1 MPSTT
6 TPCAASGGAA
16 AAAASAR
23 KQRCWQFH
31 VSGVSIS
38 DTKAQQEAAL
48 ATFTDTYTATTRL
61 TVRPTTPRGPVGKR
75 KQYGTIVETDSRT
88 TTEGDSES
96 SSSDTRS
103 VVVEVRFSGPQP
115 ADRPALLLRSLLK
128 GESVVA
134 HPVSLRRGRQP
145 KSMKASAT
153 GDERSCIF
161 ANVNRSPDTPDAT
174 LRKRSA
180 SKANLPSPNDPGDE
194 AGAGQGKAEEQG
206 LLLDEDNDSD
216 DGFVNPFK
224 GRGILFQAWS
234 RCMDL
239 SKWAPANETNGGK
252 GVAEEDRESRG
263 GPSAVKSST
272 VTIDQGHAAGEA
284 ESGWNLKMGNDA
296 RDELASL
303 WWGGGSNNLSPLI
316 VAPTRSPFRRRA
328 SDTALERVAGPAL
341 TKTAVS
347 PLTVQAPPTARRTR
361 SEEAL
366 KDSTSESDLSL
377 LLPNRNRPE
386 QTHRAP
392 WSGCDQDHDTA
403 MKWDIGEGGVR
414 SDASAAPRGYGNGLS
429 DKGEAVAASARETGE
444 REKGPSERRAE
455 SAVNVITVES
465 LREEFDFDGRSYQ
478 PDNPP
483 KDSPFASVFSV
494 PCSDEEQYLA
504 FTGLGHTGQPLRMLT
519 ARVQFSVNSERT
531 AESVV
536 GPLQARL
543 GGNERRACSAGGNGR
558 VYGALRFPS
567 MSELWPEICS
577 TSAVRVVQVDTLV
590 DIRSRQG
597 DFLFLGNGPKVTYR
611 QTQVYSSR
619 KGASWRP

>member
-1 MPSTT
+1 MS
-6 TPCAASGGAA
+6 
-16 AAAASAR
+16 
-23 KQRCWQFH
+23 
-31 VSGVSIS
+31 
-38 DTKAQQEAAL
+38 QQEAAL

-61 TVRPTTPRGPVGKR
+61 TVRPASPRGPVGRRNKS
-75 KQYGTIVETDSRT
+75 GLIDETDSKT
-88 TTEGDSES
+88 TTKGDSES
-96 SSSDTRS
+96 NSSDTRS

-128 GESVVA
+128 GESVVV

-145 KSMKASAT
+145 KSMKAAAK

-161 ANVNRSPDTPDAT
+161 ANVNRSPGVNFMIVCFVSLPPFLSGLVVLVTLCNRLRFLTRAEATRTAWCLLSSRSVIHRVSDLKGIYTVARGRNKMRCFCSDLLADTPDAM

-180 SKANLPSPNDPGDE
+180 SKANLPSPNDPRDE
-194 AGAGQGKAEEQG
+194 GGAGQGRAEDQG
-206 LLLDEDNDSD
+206 LLSDEDNDSD
-216 DGFVNPFK
+216 DGLGNPFK

-239 SKWAPANETNGGK
+239 SRWVPANETNGGK

-263 GPSAVKSST
+263 GPSALKSST
-272 VTIDQGHAAGEA
+272 VTIDQGHAADEA

-303 WWGGGSNNLSPLI
+303 WEGGGSNNLSPLI
-316 VAPTRSPFRRRA
+316 VAPPRSPFRRRA

-341 TKTAVS
+341 TKAAVS

-361 SEEAL
+361 SAEGL
-366 KDSTSESDLSL
+366 KGSTSESDLRL

-392 WSGCDQDHDTA
+392 WSGRDKDHDIA
-403 MKWDIGEGGVR
+403 MKFDIGEGGVR
-414 SDASAAPRGYGNGLS
+414 SDASAAPRGYGNGLG
-429 DKGEAVAASARETGE
+429 DKGAAVAASARETGE

-455 SAVNVITVES
+455 SAINVITVES
-465 LREEFDFDGRSYQ
+465 LREVRTSRRKQEFDFDGRSYQ
-478 PDNPP
+478 PDNLA

-519 ARVQFSVNSERT
+519 ARVQFSVNSEHT
-531 AESVV
+531 AESV
-536 GPLQARL
+536 
-543 GGNERRACSAGGNGR
+543 AGGNGR
-558 VYGALRFPS
+558 VYGALRYPS
-567 MSELWPEICS
+567 MSELWPEICR
-577 TSAVRVVQVDTLV
+577 TSAVRVVQVED
-590 DIRSRQG
+590 
-597 DFLFLGNGPKVTYR
+597 
-611 QTQVYSSR
+611 
-619 KGASWRP
+619 A

>member
-1 MPSTT
+1 M
-6 TPCAASGGAA
+6 
-16 AAAASAR
+16 
-23 KQRCWQFH
+23 
-31 VSGVSIS
+31 
-38 DTKAQQEAAL
+38 
-48 ATFTDTYTATTRL
+48 
-61 TVRPTTPRGPVGKR
+61 
-75 KQYGTIVETDSRT
+75 
-88 TTEGDSES
+88 
-96 SSSDTRS
+96 
-103 VVVEVRFSGPQP
+103 
-115 ADRPALLLRSLLK
+115 
-128 GESVVA
+128 
-134 HPVSLRRGRQP
+134 
-145 KSMKASAT
+145 
-153 GDERSCIF
+153 
-161 ANVNRSPDTPDAT
+161 

-194 AGAGQGKAEEQG
+194 AGAGQGRAEEQG
-206 LLLDEDNDSD
+206 LLSGEDNDSD
-216 DGFVNPFK
+216 DGLGNPFK
-224 GRGILFQAWS
+224 GRGILFEAWS

-239 SKWAPANETNGGK
+239 SRWAPANETNAGN

-263 GPSAVKSST
+263 GASALKSST
-272 VTIDQGHAAGEA
+272 VNIDQGHAAGEA
-284 ESGWNLKMGNDA
+284 ESGWSLKMGNDA
-296 RDELASL
+296 RDDLVSL
-303 WWGGGSNNLSPLI
+303 WEGGGSNNLSPLI
-316 VAPTRSPFRRRA
+316 VAPSRSPFRRRA

-347 PLTVQAPPTARRTR
+347 PLTVQAPPRARRTR
-361 SEEAL
+361 SEAGL

-403 MKWDIGEGGVR
+403 VAMKWEIGEGDAG

-429 DKGEAVAASARETGE
+429 DNSSSVAASARETGD
-444 REKGPSERRAE
+444 RGKGPSERRAE
-455 SAVNVITVES
+455 SAVNEITVES

-543 GGNERRACSAGGNGR
+543 SCIERRACSAAGGNGR
-558 VYGALRFPS
+558 VYGALRYPS

-611 QTQVYSSR
+611 QAQVHSSR
-619 KGASWRP
+619 KGAPWRP

>member
-1 MPSTT
+1 
-6 TPCAASGGAA
+6 
-16 AAAASAR
+16 
-23 KQRCWQFH
+23 
-31 VSGVSIS
+31 
-38 DTKAQQEAAL
+38 
-48 ATFTDTYTATTRL
+48 
-61 TVRPTTPRGPVGKR
+61 
-75 KQYGTIVETDSRT
+75 
-88 TTEGDSES
+88 
-96 SSSDTRS
+96 
-103 VVVEVRFSGPQP
+103 
-115 ADRPALLLRSLLK
+115 
-128 GESVVA
+128 
-134 HPVSLRRGRQP
+134 
-145 KSMKASAT
+145 MKAAAT

-161 ANVNRSPDTPDAT
+161 ANVNRSPDTPDAM

-194 AGAGQGKAEEQG
+194 AGAGQGRAEEQG
-206 LLLDEDNDSD
+206 LLSDEDNDSD
-216 DGFVNPFK
+216 DGLGNPFK

-239 SKWAPANETNGGK
+239 SRWTPANEITGGK

-263 GPSAVKSST
+263 GPGALKSST
-272 VTIDQGHAAGEA
+272 DTIDQGHAAGEA
-284 ESGWNLKMGNDA
+284 ESGWNVKMGNDA
-296 RDELASL
+296 RDESASL
-303 WWGGGSNNLSPLI
+303 WGRGGSNNLSPLI
-316 VAPTRSPFRRRA
+316 VAPPRSPFRRRA
-328 SDTALERVAGPAL
+328 SDTTLERDAGPAR

-347 PLTVQAPPTARRTR
+347 PLTVQAPPMARRTR
-361 SEEAL
+361 PEDGL
-366 KDSTSESDLSL
+366 KDSTPDLSL

-392 WSGCDQDHDTA
+392 WSGCDQDHDTP
-403 MKWDIGEGGVR
+403 MKWEVGEGGVR
-414 SDASAAPRGYGNGLS
+414 SDASAAPRGYGNRLS
-429 DKGEAVAASARETGE
+429 DKGAAVAAHARETCE

-455 SAVNVITVES
+455 SAVNVIAVES

-478 PDNPP
+478 PANPP

-494 PCSDEEQYLA
+494 PCNDEKQYLA

-543 GGNERRACSAGGNGR
+543 GCNERRACSAGGNGR
-558 VYGALRFPS
+558 VYGALRYPS
-567 MSELWPEICS
+567 MSELWPEIGS

-611 QTQVYSSR
+611 QARVHSSR

>member
-1 MPSTT
+1 
-6 TPCAASGGAA
+6 
-16 AAAASAR
+16 
-23 KQRCWQFH
+23 
-31 VSGVSIS
+31 
-38 DTKAQQEAAL
+38 
-48 ATFTDTYTATTRL
+48 
-61 TVRPTTPRGPVGKR
+61 
-75 KQYGTIVETDSRT
+75 
-88 TTEGDSES
+88 
-96 SSSDTRS
+96 
-103 VVVEVRFSGPQP
+103 
-115 ADRPALLLRSLLK
+115 
-128 GESVVA
+128 
-134 HPVSLRRGRQP
+134 
-145 KSMKASAT
+145 
-153 GDERSCIF
+153 
-161 ANVNRSPDTPDAT
+161 
-174 LRKRSA
+174 
-180 SKANLPSPNDPGDE
+180 
-194 AGAGQGKAEEQG
+194 
-206 LLLDEDNDSD
+206 
-216 DGFVNPFK
+216 
-224 GRGILFQAWS
+224 
-234 RCMDL
+234 MDL
-239 SKWAPANETNGGK
+239 SRWAPANETNAGK

-263 GPSAVKSST
+263 GPSALKSST
-272 VTIDQGHAAGEA
+272 VNIDKGHAAGEA
-284 ESGWNLKMGNDA
+284 ESGWDLKMGNDA
-296 RDELASL
+296 RDDLASL
-303 WWGGGSNNLSPLI
+303 WGGGGSNNLSPLT
-316 VAPTRSPFRRRA
+316 VAPSRSPFRRRA

-361 SEEAL
+361 SEDGL
-366 KDSTSESDLSL
+366 KNSTSESDLSL

-392 WSGCDQDHDTA
+392 WGGGDEDHDTA
-403 MKWDIGEGGVR
+403 VAMKWEIGEGDVGG
-414 SDASAAPRGYGNGLS
+414 DASAAPRAYGNGLNDNS
-429 DKGEAVAASARETGE
+429 SSVAASARETGD

-536 GPLQARL
+536 GPLQA
-543 GGNERRACSAGGNGR
+543 GGNGR
-558 VYGALRFPS
+558 VYGALRYPS

-577 TSAVRVVQVDTLV
+577 TSAVRVVQVETLV

-611 QTQVYSSR
+611 QAQVHSSR